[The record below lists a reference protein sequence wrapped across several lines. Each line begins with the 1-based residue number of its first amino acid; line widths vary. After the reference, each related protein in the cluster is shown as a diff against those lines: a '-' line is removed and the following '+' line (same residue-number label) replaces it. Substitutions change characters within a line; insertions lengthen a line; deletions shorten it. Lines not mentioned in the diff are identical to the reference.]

1 MKRNLF
7 LFPLFFLAFAVN
19 TCYNKRM
26 VEKNRQQNS
35 LLAYILGERTQ
46 EKASGLAFSAATAL
60 PYVLSLLFVLV
71 GSVFGLFYEG
81 HETADWYLYV
91 NYLLSQCSFA
101 AVAAIYFLT
110 AKRSVK
116 TVVGKPKLYYFAVAL
131 ILQYGLFSLG
141 GVNEWFLGVLEGWG
155 LIVPAPQV
163 PSLEGWG
170 LLGVIIVVAV
180 LPAVFEETL
189 FRGVV
194 LKGLQSFPAWAA
206 ALICGALF
214 SLFHQSPAQ
223 TLYQFLCG
231 VAFALVAIRSGSIL
245 PTVLAHFCN
254 NTVVILAEKFGWDMG
269 VLPVTVTSAICLVL
283 SLAFLVF
290 DTVKAERKQAAEG
303 VKSDPGLAKIKTSR
317 KQFFLCTLFGV
328 VVCVL
333 GWIFR
338 LVA

>member
-1 MKRNLF
+1 M
-7 LFPLFFLAFAVN
+7 
-19 TCYNKRM
+19 T
-26 VEKNRQQNS
+26 EKNEKQNS
-35 LLAYILGERTQ
+35 LLAYIIGERTQ
-46 EKASGLAFSAATAL
+46 EKASGFAFSAATAL

-81 HETADWYLYV
+81 HERADWYLYV

-110 AKRSVK
+110 AKSSVK

-155 LIVPAPQV
+155 LTVPTPQV

-170 LLGVIIVVAV
+170 VLGVIIVVAV

-194 LKGLQSFPAWAA
+194 LKGLQSFPTWAA
-206 ALICGALF
+206 ALVCGALF

-254 NTVVILAEKFGWDMG
+254 NTVIILAEKFGWDMG
-269 VLPVTVTSAICLVL
+269 VLPVTITSAICLVAAV
-283 SLAFLVF
+283 AFLVF
-290 DTVKAERKQAAEG
+290 DTVKAERKRATEVAKAAPD
-303 VKSDPGLAKIKTSR
+303 KAKTKVSR
-317 KQFFLCTLFGV
+317 KQFFLCALFGI
-328 VVCVL
+328 VVCAL